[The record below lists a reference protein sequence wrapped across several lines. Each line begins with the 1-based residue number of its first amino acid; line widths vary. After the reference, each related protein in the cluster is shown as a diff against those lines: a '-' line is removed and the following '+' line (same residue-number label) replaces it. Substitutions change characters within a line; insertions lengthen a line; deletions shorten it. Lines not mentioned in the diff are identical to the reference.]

1 VRVFKFLE
9 ATHGR
14 PAGGLQGNSAPLR
27 MRHNACCQ
35 KKRHDI
41 LPKRLVLRI
50 PTYMSAIIELKR
62 GVR

>member
-1 VRVFKFLE
+1 MVVPLAASRVT
-9 ATHGR
+9 AR
-14 PAGGLQGNSAPLR
+14 PLR